1 MNELKKPAYII
12 AAVIT
17 LIGVVAVA
25 VPDIAGLGIAYLITA
40 GFFIYGILKVIT
52 WANTPKE
59 IRSGFF
65 LADGVISALLGGMI
79 LFDALKGPVGQV
91 EMLVTISLT
100 AGFLSVFNGISM
112 TASYKKKKKNGFGLT
127 GFFLAGGILRL
138 LLGIMII
145 MNPIA
150 GWFTL
155 QWSWGILFIITGI
168 ALLFEIRD
176 LPL

>member
-1 MNELKKPAYII
+1 MNNRKRASYII

-17 LIGVVAVA
+17 LIGIVSVVA
-25 VPDIAGLGIAYLITA
+25 PGITGLGIAYLITT
-40 GFFIYGILKVIT
+40 GFFIYGILKIFT

-59 IRSGFF
+59 IRSGFL
-65 LADGVISALLGGMI
+65 LADGIISALLGGMI
-79 LFDALKGPVGQV
+79 LFDALKGPVGQI

-100 AGFLSVFNGISM
+100 AGFLSAFNGISM
-112 TASYKKKKKNGFGLT
+112 TASYFALKKDGFGLT

-138 LLGIMII
+138 ILGIMII

-168 ALLFEIRD
+168 SLFFEIKD

>member
-40 GFFIYGILKVIT
+40 
-52 WANTPKE
+52 PKE

-112 TASYKKKKKNGFGLT
+112 TASYFSLRKNGFGLT